1 MQRFI
6 IRRIF
11 ASLVALF
18 LVTIIVFSLSRLVG
32 DPLAMLVSEGGYGIS
47 ESALQ
52 IQREKL
58 HLDKPV
64 PLQYFFWLRDV
75 LRGDLGHDLSDG
87 FPVTHKIRE
96 KIAPTVQLGVSA
108 WILATFFGLAFGMI
122 SAVKRGSLLDYA
134 VRLIAN
140 LGITLP
146 AFYVG
151 IMAILIF
158 AVTLEWVPV
167 TVIGTIGSEDP
178 FAQVKAMILPVLTLA
193 WGAAAGYM
201 RLMRSSMLEVLDSEF
216 IKLARAKGVDSTKV
230 IWKHALRNSLI
241 VPITVSALLL
251 WNFVTGT
258 VVVEAVFAWP
268 GLGLL
273 AIEAVVN
280 NNLNLVVGTTLLV
293 GVILITANLIAD
305 VLYVLV
311 DPRIRLS

>member
-1 MQRFI
+1 MRGFI
-6 IRRIF
+6 LRRIF
-11 ASLVALF
+11 ASLIALF
-18 LVTIIVFSLSRLVG
+18 LVTIIMFILSRLVG

-64 PLQYFFWLRDV
+64 PLQYAFWLMDV

-87 FPVTHKIRE
+87 FPVSQKIRE

-108 WILATFFGLAFGMI
+108 WIIATLFGLSFGMV
-122 SAVKRGSLLDYA
+122 SAVTRGSILDYG
-134 VRLIAN
+134 VRLFAN

-146 AFYVG
+146 AFYVA
-151 IMAILIF
+151 IIAILIF
-158 AVTLEWVPV
+158 AVRLEWVPV

-178 FAQVKAMILPVLTLA
+178 LDQIKAMILPVLTLA

-201 RLMRSSMLEVLDSEF
+201 RLMRSAMLEVLDSEY
-216 IKLARAKGVDSTKV
+216 IKLARAKGVAGPKV

-258 VVVEAVFAWP
+258 VVIEAVFAWP
-268 GLGLL
+268 GIGLL

-293 GVILITANLIAD
+293 AVVLIAANLVAD
-305 VLYVLV
+305 LLYVLV

>member
-1 MQRFI
+1 MRGFI
-6 IRRIF
+6 LRRIF
-11 ASLVALF
+11 ASLIALF
-18 LVTIIVFSLSRLVG
+18 LVTIIMFVLSRLVG

-52 IQREKL
+52 FQREKL

-64 PLQYFFWLRDV
+64 PLQYAFWLMDV

-87 FPVTHKIRE
+87 FPVTQKIRE

-108 WILATFFGLAFGMI
+108 WIIATLFGLSFGMV
-122 SAVKRGSLLDYA
+122 SAVKRGSILDYG
-134 VRLIAN
+134 VRLFAN

-146 AFYVG
+146 AFYVA
-151 IMAILIF
+151 IIAILIF
-158 AVTLEWVPV
+158 AVRLEWVPV

-178 FAQVKAMILPVLTLA
+178 LDQIKAMILPVLTLA

-201 RLMRSSMLEVLDSEF
+201 RLMRSSMLEVLDSEY
-216 IKLARAKGVDSTKV
+216 IKLARAKGVAGPKV

-258 VVVEAVFAWP
+258 VVIEAVFAWP
-268 GLGLL
+268 GIGLL

-293 GVILITANLIAD
+293 AVVLIAANLVAD
-305 VLYVLV
+305 LLYVMV

>member
-6 IRRIF
+6 IRRIL
-11 ASLVALF
+11 ASLIALF

-64 PLQYFFWLRDV
+64 PLQYFFWLTDV

-108 WILATFFGLAFGMI
+108 WILATVVGLTFGMI
-122 SAVKRGSLLDYA
+122 SAVKRGSMLDYA

-158 AVTLEWVPV
+158 AVALEWVPV
-167 TVIGTIGSEDP
+167 TVIGTIGSDDP
-178 FAQVKAMILPVLTLA
+178 FAQIKAMILPVLTLA

-201 RLMRSSMLEVLDSEF
+201 RLMRSSMLEVLDSEY
-216 IKLARAKGVDSTKV
+216 IKLARAKGVDGSKV

-280 NNLNLVVGTTLLV
+280 NNLNLVVGTTLV
-293 GVILITANLIAD
+293 TGVVLITANLVAD

>member
-6 IRRIF
+6 LRRCF
-11 ASLVALF
+11 AAVIALF

-52 IQREKL
+52 VQREKL

-64 PLQYFFWLRDV
+64 PVQYFYWLIDV

-87 FPVTHKIRE
+87 FPVTQKIRE

-122 SAVKRGSLLDYA
+122 SAVKRGTLFDYV
-134 VRLIAN
+134 VRFIAN

-158 AVTLEWVPV
+158 AVTLKWVPV
-167 TVIGTIGSEDP
+167 TVIGTIGSENPLDQ
-178 FAQVKAMILPVLTLA
+178 FKAMILPVVTLA

-201 RLMRSSMLEVLDSEF
+201 RLMRSSMLEVLDSEY
-216 IKLARAKGVDSTKV
+216 IKLARAKGVDAPKI

-280 NNLNLVVGTTLLV
+280 NNLNLVVGTTLV
-293 GVILITANLIAD
+293 VAVVLIAANLVAD
-305 VLYVLV
+305 MLYVVV

>member
-6 IRRIF
+6 LRRIF

-64 PLQYFFWLRDV
+64 PLQYFFWLTDV

-108 WILATFFGLAFGMI
+108 WILATISGLSFGMI

-158 AVTLEWVPV
+158 AVALEWVPV
-167 TVIGTIGSEDP
+167 TVIGTIGSDDP
-178 FAQVKAMILPVLTLA
+178 FAQLKAMILPVLTLA

-201 RLMRSSMLEVLDSEF
+201 RLMRSSMLEVLDSEY
-216 IKLARAKGVDSTKV
+216 IKLARAKGVDGSKV

-280 NNLNLVVGTTLLV
+280 NNLNLVVGTTLV
-293 GVILITANLIAD
+293 TGVVLITANLVAD

>member
-6 IRRIF
+6 LRRFF
-11 ASLVALF
+11 AALIALF

-64 PLQYFFWLRDV
+64 PVQYFFWLTDV

-87 FPVTHKIRE
+87 FPVTTKIRE

-122 SAVKRGSLLDYA
+122 SAVKRGSLIDYA

-167 TVIGTIGSEDP
+167 TVIGTIGSDDP

-201 RLMRSSMLEVLDSEF
+201 RLMRSSMLEVLDSEY
-216 IKLARAKGVDSTKV
+216 IKLARAKGVDGSKI

-280 NNLNLVVGTTLLV
+280 NNLNLVVGTTLV
-293 GVILITANLIAD
+293 VAVVLITANLVAD

>member
-1 MQRFI
+1 MRGFILRRF
-6 IRRIF
+6 F
-11 ASLVALF
+11 ASLIALF
-18 LVTIIVFSLSRLVG
+18 LVTIIMFVLSRLVG

-52 IQREKL
+52 VQREKL

-64 PLQYFFWLRDV
+64 PLQYAFWLMDV

-87 FPVTHKIRE
+87 FPVSQKIRE

-108 WILATFFGLAFGMI
+108 WIIATVFGLSFGMV
-122 SAVKRGSLLDYA
+122 SAVKRGSLLDYG
-134 VRLIAN
+134 VRLFAN

-146 AFYVG
+146 AFYVA
-151 IMAILIF
+151 IIAILIF
-158 AVTLEWVPV
+158 AVRLEWVPV

-178 FAQVKAMILPVLTLA
+178 FDQIKAMILPVLTLA

-201 RLMRSSMLEVLDSEF
+201 RLMRSAMLEVLDSEY
-216 IKLARAKGVDSTKV
+216 IKLARAKGVAGPKV
-230 IWKHALRNSLI
+230 IWMHALRNSLI

-258 VVVEAVFAWP
+258 VVIEAVFAWP
-268 GLGLL
+268 GIGLL

-293 GVILITANLIAD
+293 AVVLIAANLVAD
-305 VLYVLV
+305 LLYVIV

>member
-6 IRRIF
+6 LRRIF

-64 PLQYFFWLRDV
+64 PLQYFFWLTDV

-108 WILATFFGLAFGMI
+108 WILATIFGLSFGMI

-134 VRLIAN
+134 VRLVAN

-158 AVTLEWVPV
+158 AVNLGWVPV
-167 TVIGTIGSEDP
+167 TVIGTIGSDDP
-178 FAQVKAMILPVLTLA
+178 LATVKAMILPVLTLA

-201 RLMRSSMLEVLDSEF
+201 RLMRSSMLEVLDSEY
-216 IKLARAKGVDSTKV
+216 IKLARAKGVDGSKV

-280 NNLNLVVGTTLLV
+280 NNLNLVVGTTLV
-293 GVILITANLIAD
+293 TGVVLITANLVAD

>member
-6 IRRIF
+6 LRRIF

-64 PLQYFFWLRDV
+64 PLQYAFWLSDV
-75 LRGDLGHDLSDG
+75 VRGDLGHDLSDG
-87 FPVTHKIRE
+87 FPVTQKIRE

-108 WILATFFGLAFGMI
+108 WILATIFGLSFGMI

-158 AVTLEWVPV
+158 AVNLGWVPV
-167 TVIGTIGSEDP
+167 TVIGTIGSDDP
-178 FAQVKAMILPVLTLA
+178 LATVKAMILPVITLA

-201 RLMRSSMLEVLDSEF
+201 RLMRSAMLEVLDSEY
-216 IKLARAKGVDSTKV
+216 IKLARAKGVDGSKV

-280 NNLNLVVGTTLLV
+280 NNLNLVVGTTLV
-293 GVILITANLIAD
+293 TGVVLITANLVAD

>member
-6 IRRIF
+6 VRRFF
-11 ASLVALF
+11 AAIIALF

-64 PLQYFFWLRDV
+64 PIQYLFWLTDV

-87 FPVTHKIRE
+87 FPVTTKIRE

-122 SAVKRGSLLDYA
+122 SAVKRGSLIDYL

-158 AVTLEWVPV
+158 AVNLGWVPV

-201 RLMRSSMLEVLDSEF
+201 RLMRSAMLEVLDSEYV
-216 IKLARAKGVDSTKV
+216 KLARAKGVDGNKV

-293 GVILITANLIAD
+293 GVILIAANLVAD

>member
-11 ASLVALF
+11 ASLIALF

-64 PLQYFFWLRDV
+64 PLQYAFWLSDV
-75 LRGDLGHDLSDG
+75 LRGDFGHDLSDG
-87 FPVTHKIRE
+87 FPVTTKIRE
-96 KIAPTVQLGVSA
+96 KVAPTVQLGVSA

-122 SAVKRGSLLDYA
+122 SAVKRGSPIDYV

-167 TVIGTIGSEDP
+167 TVIGTIGSENP
-178 FAQVKAMILPVLTLA
+178 LA
-193 WGAAAGYM
+193 
-201 RLMRSSMLEVLDSEF
+201 
-216 IKLARAKGVDSTKV
+216 T
-230 IWKHALRNSLI
+230 NSK
-241 VPITVSALLL
+241 
-251 WNFVTGT
+251 
-258 VVVEAVFAWP
+258 
-268 GLGLL
+268 
-273 AIEAVVN
+273 
-280 NNLNLVVGTTLLV
+280 
-293 GVILITANLIAD
+293 
-305 VLYVLV
+305 
-311 DPRIRLS
+311 R

>member
-1 MQRFI
+1 MRGFI
-6 IRRIF
+6 LRRIF
-11 ASLVALF
+11 ASLIAMF

-32 DPLAMLVSEGGYGIS
+32 DPVAMLISEGGYGVS
-47 ESALQ
+47 ESALEA
-52 IQREKL
+52 QRAKL

-64 PLQYFFWLRDV
+64 PLQYVFWLSDV

-96 KIAPTVQLGVSA
+96 KISPTVQLGVSA
-108 WILATFFGLAFGMI
+108 WILATVLGLSFGVI
-122 SAVKRGSLLDYA
+122 SAVKRGTLIDYA
-134 VRLIAN
+134 VRLFAN

-146 AFYVG
+146 AFYVA
-151 IMAILIF
+151 IIAILIF
-158 AVTLEWVPV
+158 AVRLEWVPV
-167 TVIGTIGSEDP
+167 TVIGTIGSNDIGEQLR
-178 FAQVKAMILPVLTLA
+178 ALILPVLTLA

-201 RLMRSSMLEVLDSEF
+201 RLMRSAMLEVLDSEYV
-216 IKLARAKGVDSTKV
+216 KLARAKGVGGTTI

-258 VVVEAVFAWP
+258 VVIEAVFAWP

-273 AIEAVVN
+273 ALEAVVN
-280 NNLNLVVGTTLLV
+280 NNLNLVVGTTLV
-293 GVILITANLIAD
+293 FGAILIAANFTAD

>member
-1 MQRFI
+1 MRNFI
-6 IRRIF
+6 LRRVF
-11 ASLVALF
+11 ASISALMG
-18 LVTIIVFSLSRLVG
+18 VTIILFALSRLVG
-32 DPLAMLVSEGGYGIS
+32 DPVAMLISEGGYGVS
-47 ESALQ
+47 EEALNA
-52 IQREKL
+52 QRARL

-64 PLQYFFWLRDV
+64 PLQYIYWLADV

-87 FPVTHKIRE
+87 FPVITKIRE
-96 KIAPTVQLGVSA
+96 KIPATLQLGVSA
-108 WILATFFGLAFGMI
+108 WILATVMGISFGVV
-122 SAVKRGSLLDYA
+122 SAIKRGSWIDYG
-134 VRLIAN
+134 VRLFAN

-151 IMAILIF
+151 ILGILLF
-158 AVTLEWVPV
+158 AVVLEWVPV
-167 TVIGTIGSEDP
+167 TVIGTIGSDDP
-178 FAQVKAMILPVLTLA
+178 WEQFKAIILPVVTLA

-201 RLMRSSMLEVLDSEF
+201 RIMRSAMLEVLDSEYVM
-216 IKLARAKGVDSTKV
+216 LARAKGVSGRSV

-258 VVVEAVFAWP
+258 VVIESVFAWP

-280 NNLNLVVGTTLLV
+280 NNLNLVVGTTLV
-293 GVILITANLIAD
+293 FGAVLITANLVAD
-305 VLYVLV
+305 VLYVII

>member
-1 MQRFI
+1 MI
-6 IRRIF
+6 
-11 ASLVALF
+11 AMF
-18 LVTIIVFSLSRLVG
+18 LVTIIIFSLSRLVG

-64 PLQYFFWLRDV
+64 PLQYVFWLTDV
-75 LRGDLGHDLSDG
+75 FRGDLGHDLSDG
-87 FPVTHKIRE
+87 FPVTQKIRE
-96 KIAPTVQLGVSA
+96 KVAATVQLGVSA
-108 WILATFFGLAFGMI
+108 WVLATIFGLSFGMI

-178 FAQVKAMILPVLTLA
+178 FDKFKAMILPVTTLA

-201 RLMRSSMLEVLDSEF
+201 RLMRSAMLEVLDSEYV
-216 IKLARAKGVDSTKV
+216 KLARAKGVGGLKV

-273 AIEAVVN
+273 AIDAVVN
-280 NNLNLVVGTTLLV
+280 NNLNLLVGTTLLV
-293 GVILITANLIAD
+293 GVVLITANLIAD

>member
-1 MQRFI
+1 MRGFI
-6 IRRIF
+6 LRRIL
-11 ASLVALF
+11 ASLIAMF

-32 DPLAMLVSEGGYGIS
+32 DPVAMLVSEGGYGVS

-64 PLQYFFWLRDV
+64 PLQYLFWIRDV

-87 FPVTHKIRE
+87 FPVTTKIRQ
-96 KIAPTVQLGVSA
+96 KIAPTIQLGAAA
-108 WILATFFGLAFGMI
+108 WLIATIVGLFFGVT
-122 SAVKRGSLLDYA
+122 SAVKRGTWIDYG
-134 VRLIAN
+134 VRLFAN

-151 IMAILIF
+151 IMGILIF
-158 AVTLEWVPV
+158 AVRLEWVPV
-167 TVIGTIGSEDP
+167 TVIGTFGSND
-178 FAQVKAMILPVLTLA
+178 FGAQLKAMILPVLTLA

-201 RLMRSSMLEVLDSEF
+201 RLMRSAMLEVLDSEYV
-216 IKLARAKGVDSTKV
+216 KLARAKGVDSVTI

-258 VVVEAVFAWP
+258 VVIEAVFAWP

-280 NNLNLVVGTTLLV
+280 NNLNLVVGTTLIFGMV
-293 GVILITANLIAD
+293 LITANFVAD

>member
-11 ASLVALF
+11 ASLIAMF

-52 IQREKL
+52 VQREKL

-64 PLQYFFWLRDV
+64 PIQYVFWLSDV

-108 WILATFFGLAFGMI
+108 WIIATIAGLSFGVI
-122 SAVKRGSLLDYA
+122 SAVKRGSLVDYG
-134 VRLIAN
+134 VRLFAN

-146 AFYVG
+146 AFFVG

-158 AVTLEWVPV
+158 AVELGWVPV
-167 TVIGTIGSEDP
+167 TVIGTIGSNDSGEYL
-178 FAQVKAMILPVLTLA
+178 KALILPVLTLA
-193 WGAAAGYM
+193 WSAAAGYM
-201 RLMRSSMLEVLDSEF
+201 RLMRSAMLEVLDSEYV
-216 IKLARAKGVDSTKV
+216 KLARAKGVDSTTI

-273 AIEAVVN
+273 ALDAVVN
-280 NNLNLVVGTTLLV
+280 NNLNLVVGCA
-293 GVILITANLIAD
+293 LIFGFVLIMANFAAD
-305 VLYVLV
+305 VLYVFV

>member
-6 IRRIF
+6 LRRIF

-64 PLQYFFWLRDV
+64 PLQYFFWLTDV

-108 WILATFFGLAFGMI
+108 WILATIFGLSFGMI

-158 AVTLEWVPV
+158 AVALEWVPV
-167 TVIGTIGSEDP
+167 TVIGTIGSDDP
-178 FAQVKAMILPVLTLA
+178 FAQLKAMILPVLTLA

-201 RLMRSSMLEVLDSEF
+201 RLMRSSMLEVLDSEY
-216 IKLARAKGVDSTKV
+216 IKLARAKGVDGSKV

-280 NNLNLVVGTTLLV
+280 NNLNLVVGTTLV
-293 GVILITANLIAD
+293 TGVVLITANLVAD